1 MRPCK
6 CGRQGFGAIQIRLD
20 DFVGEFAMLGRIAS
34 QGAYLELIAGLKGAY
49 YRASLLPRCAHYGDE
64 LPICAFHMQCASLP
78 IFIDAVYIDIDT
90 FCWTSVIQRSKIVS
104 PWTRT
109 RETRFTVGWY
119 WGRRSTRPRGIS
131 TRDLRRRESTIPTS
145 GYWKCSSTRGLCR

>member
-49 YRASLLPRCAHYGDE
+49 YRASLLTRCAQ
-64 LPICAFHMQCASLP
+64 LQRRASYLCVP
-78 IFIDAVYIDIDT
+78 YAV
-90 FCWTSVIQRSKIVS
+90 C
-104 PWTRT
+104 
-109 RETRFTVGWY
+109 
-119 WGRRSTRPRGIS
+119 
-131 TRDLRRRESTIPTS
+131 L
-145 GYWKCSSTRGLCR
+145 SSNIY

>member
-6 CGRQGFGAIQIRLD
+6 CGRKGFGAIQIRLD

-64 LPICAFHMQCASLP
+64 LLICAFHMQCASLSV
-78 IFIDAVYIDIDT
+78 FIDAKAIDIDSC
-90 FCWTSVIQRSKIVS
+90 FWTSVIRNVKIVS
-104 PWTRT
+104 LWTRT
-109 RETRFTVGWY
+109 REIRFTVSWH
-119 WGRRSTRPRGIS
+119 WVRRSTPPRGTS
-131 TRDLRRRESTIPTS
+131 TPDFRRRQSMIPTY
-145 GYWKCSSTRGLCR
+145 GYWKYSS